1 MVGQQTG
8 QAPTHTISTISC
20 SNISANETILQKSVL
35 AKRKEDVE
43 RGTDFGGKTGDSSS
57 DSSDDDSNNNGDES
71 RSVTH
76 HHISN
81 HQNSLLSNQNY
92 KSPSAASYTLQTPA
106 GINHFSLKQGG
117 TEVRE
122 VAVKPIFDITL
133 SKSLAGYR
141 SKANHFISDDLKE
154 RGPILLD
161 LPEGNN
167 ELVMAAYST
176 QSVPKLYPIVG
187 LRKELPGIAL
197 PPPIPLD
204 LPKLNLSK
212 KVKSITLHQQVVRE
226 QLNKADSRLEAVKDT
241 VLGTNIQTP
250 QLLTSTQP
258 QQRQSPR
265 RQSID
270 LTDPISIINAAAVF
284 LTAGDYG
291 LTVRVLEIL
300 DKHLVLPE
308 DINMAKEFGQ
318 GLANYKNLHYRAAKP
333 YFNALFE
340 KLVNYHGFGNQA

>member
-8 QAPTHTISTISC
+8 QAPTHTISSISC
-20 SNISANETILQKSVL
+20 SNINANETTLQKSVL

-43 RGTDFGGKTGDSSS
+43 RGTDFGGKTDDSSS
-57 DSSDDDSNNNGDES
+57 DSSDDDSNNGDES

-92 KSPSAASYTLQTPA
+92 KSLSAASYTLQTPA

-122 VAVKPIFDITL
+122 AAVKPNFDITL

-141 SKANHFISDDLKE
+141 SNANHFISDGLKE

-167 ELVMAAYST
+167 KLVMAAYST

-197 PPPIPLD
+197 PPPVPLD
-204 LPKLNLSK
+204 LPKVNLSK
-212 KVKSITLHQQVVRE
+212 KVKSITLHRQVVRE
-226 QLNKADSRLEAVKDT
+226 HVQLNKADSRLEAVKG
-241 VLGTNIQTP
+241 V
-250 QLLTSTQP
+250 
-258 QQRQSPR
+258 
-265 RQSID
+265 
-270 LTDPISIINAAAVF
+270 V
-284 LTAGDYG
+284 
-291 LTVRVLEIL
+291 
-300 DKHLVLPE
+300 
-308 DINMAKEFGQ
+308 
-318 GLANYKNLHYRAAKP
+318 
-333 YFNALFE
+333 
-340 KLVNYHGFGNQA
+340 